1 MVRSVMFLLALALA
15 APAAR
20 AQSDMPPA
28 APEGADAR
36 YQFNR
41 VEDGYLRLDLKTG
54 QVSLCSRR
62 AAGWSCL
69 TVADDRA
76 ALEQEIGRLQNENVA
91 MKKQLLAR
99 GVPLPEGIRPGEP
112 GSAGLA
118 GPTGPKSGG
127 NDARPPSDAE
137 IDRTISTVERVW
149 RRLLEM
155 IGRLQKDMMN
165 RT

>member
-1 MVRSVMFLLALALA
+1 MVRSAMILLALALA

-20 AQSDMPPA
+20 AQSG
-28 APEGADAR
+28 APSGVPGGDEAR

-62 AAGWSCL
+62 DAGWSCL

-76 ALEQEIGRLQNENVA
+76 ALEQEIGRLQGENVA
-91 MKKQLLAR
+91 MKKLLLAR
-99 GVPLPEGIRPGEP
+99 GVPLPEGVRPGES
-112 GSAGLA
+112 GAA
-118 GPTGPKSGG
+118 GPAGPKIGG
-127 NDARPPSDAE
+127 NDARTPSDAE

-165 RT
+165 KT